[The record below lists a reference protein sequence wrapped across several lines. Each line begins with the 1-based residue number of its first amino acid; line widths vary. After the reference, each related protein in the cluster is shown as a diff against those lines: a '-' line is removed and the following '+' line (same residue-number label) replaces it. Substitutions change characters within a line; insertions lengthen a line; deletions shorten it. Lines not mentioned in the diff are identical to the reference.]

1 MVFACI
7 VLAVVIVSLL
17 ALFYYALSTGAPPMP
32 SSFGAARQI
41 ASLVP
46 HREECTVYEVGA
58 AWGHLA
64 FPLALTH
71 PKCTVRAIE
80 ISPLPWLFMKVI
92 EKLLFVRNMRIERRD
107 MFDVSFRDAGAIVC
121 YLHTELLNQLKPK
134 LQDELRSGT
143 LVVSNT
149 YEIPGWTP
157 LEVHFR
163 DDSYCPQIYVYRVP

>member
-1 MVFACI
+1 M
-7 VLAVVIVSLL
+7 VLACTVLAIVIVSLL
-17 ALFYYALSTGAPPMP
+17 ELFYYALSTGAPPMP

-41 ASLVP
+41 ASLIP
-46 HREECTVYEVGA
+46 NRETRTVYEVGA

-80 ISPLPWLFMKVI
+80 ISPLPWLFMKGV

-107 MFDVSFRDAGAIVC
+107 MFDVSFREAGVVVC
-121 YLHTELLNQLKPK
+121 YLHTELLDQLKPK
-134 LQDELRSGT
+134 LQSELTSGS

-149 YEIPGWTP
+149 YAIPGWTP
-157 LEVHFR
+157 TETYER
-163 DDSYCPQIYVYRVP
+163 DDSYCPQIYVYRIP